1 VLQYFLRRSAINSLF
16 CNSFLIDYN
25 YVRLRYSKLSIY
37 LRQNR
42 NTFLGNGESTLEEK
56 LRCNGGVFTTTL
68 TGEAEN
74 QQQVTP
80 QVDLPS
86 VAHSSLVPKCNG
98 IKIGH

>member
-1 VLQYFLRRSAINSLF
+1 MGNLRR
-16 CNSFLIDYN
+16 
-25 YVRLRYSKLSIY
+25 
-37 LRQNR
+37 
-42 NTFLGNGESTLEEK
+42 
-56 LRCNGGVFTTTL
+56 NGGNFTTTL

-74 QQQVTP
+74 KQQVTL